1 MVVSPSRHHDVIIL
15 CLLQGAGDAIS
26 SFSVCEE
33 SQILPG
39 QQEEKERLVHG
50 RCPLCHQVA
59 AGQGSPGRSG

>member
-1 MVVSPSRHHDVIIL
+1 MVVSPSLRHDIIIL
-15 CLLQGAGDAIS
+15 CLLQGGGDAIS

-39 QQEEKERLVHG
+39 EQEEKERLVHG

-59 AGQGSPGRSG
+59 VG